1 MAQDPDLCSLL
12 WVQIALCTLYFIHY
26 SIIII
31 IIITFE
37 LSGFDM
43 K

>member
-12 WVQIALCTLYFIHY
+12 WVQIALCTLYLIHY
-26 SIIII
+26 SIII